1 MTKYSW
7 LWVVWG
13 LLFGVVEYKA
23 IKNKKEGDTLSEHV
37 WKLIGTDTPG
47 RNWHHWLFRG
57 ALGALFIWLIPH
69 FFTGWNF

>member
-7 LWVVWG
+7 LWVVWA
-13 LLFGVVEYKA
+13 LLFGVIEYKA
-23 IKNKKEGDTLSEHV
+23 IANKKEGDTLSEHV

-57 ALGALFIWLIPH
+57 ALGVGLGWLIVH
-69 FFTGWNF
+69 FFTGAI